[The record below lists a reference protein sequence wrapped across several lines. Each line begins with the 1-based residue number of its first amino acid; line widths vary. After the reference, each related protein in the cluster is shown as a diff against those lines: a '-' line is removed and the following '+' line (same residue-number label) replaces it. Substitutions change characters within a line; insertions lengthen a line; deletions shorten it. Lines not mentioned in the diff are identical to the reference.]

1 MFNFAS
7 ENLIG
12 TRKTQEDYCENL
24 SLNDGNDF
32 LMVLADGMGG
42 HNAGDVASKL
52 AVKTFISSFIN
63 FDKSMQLG
71 YRLNGSLY
79 SCNTKVSQSIAENKS
94 QEGMGCTLVAAYISD
109 FYLSWISV
117 GDSLLYI
124 LRGKK
129 LIKLNADHSMMPVLE
144 KAYQNGSLTKEEF
157 NKHPQRNV
165 LRSAVIGEEIELID
179 INDRN
184 FKLKNND
191 VILLASDGLLTL
203 SELDIK
209 NIISQNKTLG
219 AERIASALINEVRNK
234 DKRNQ
239 DNTTVQI
246 LITDRKSNN
255 LLKLVAGILA
265 LVFLI
270 FGVLNFKN
278 GNLVN
283 SLQSSVNYIYQ
294 KLTPNDEIKND
305 GAVKLKKDKTETS
318 IEDKADPLKK
328 DETENP
334 EVENDDINEGDE
346 AQPNNGFKNQQQS
359 IRNEKMNEGEAA
371 KSSDSNEKIIEEN
384 PSNKKSDLPSD
395 ININENSL
403 DNNSALEP
411 PKENPNSEDMEAKI
425 KKQPMQ
431 GQKKSEDG
439 IKINSDSNKLNKN
452 EKPNVPSSKA
462 TEAKEM

>member
-1 MFNFAS
+1 M
-7 ENLIG
+7 
-12 TRKTQEDYCENL
+12 
-24 SLNDGNDF
+24 
-32 LMVLADGMGG
+32 
-42 HNAGDVASKL
+42 
-52 AVKTFISSFIN
+52 
-63 FDKSMQLG
+63 
-71 YRLNGSLY
+71 
-79 SCNTKVSQSIAENKS
+79 
-94 QEGMGCTLVAAYISD
+94 
-109 FYLSWISV
+109 
-117 GDSLLYI
+117 
-124 LRGKK
+124 
-129 LIKLNADHSMMPVLE
+129 
-144 KAYQNGSLTKEEF
+144 
-157 NKHPQRNV
+157 
-165 LRSAVIGEEIELID
+165 
-179 INDRN
+179 
-184 FKLKNND
+184 
-191 VILLASDGLLTL
+191 LTL

-371 KSSDSNEKIIEEN
+371 KSSDSNEKIIDEN
-384 PSNKKSDLPSD
+384 PPNKKSDLPSD

>member
-24 SLNDGNDF
+24 SLNDGKDF

-52 AVKTFISSFIN
+52 AVKTFISSFVN

-71 YRLNGSLY
+71 YRLNSSLY

-109 FYLSWISV
+109 LYLSWISV

-124 LRGKK
+124 LRGNK

-157 NKHPQRNV
+157 NNHPQRNV
-165 LRSAVIGEEIELID
+165 LRSAIIGEDIELID

-209 NIISQNKTLG
+209 NIILQNKTLG
-219 AERIASALINEVRNK
+219 AEKIASALINEVRNK

-246 LITDRKSNN
+246 LIADTKSNN
-255 LLKLVAGILA
+255 LLKLVTGSLV

-270 FGVLNFKN
+270 FAVLNFKN
-278 GNLVN
+278 GNFVN
-283 SLQSSVNYIYQ
+283 SLQSGFNYIYQ
-294 KLTPNDEIKND
+294 KLSPNDEIKND
-305 GAVKLKKDKTETS
+305 GAVKLKTDKPETS
-318 IEDKADPLKK
+318 IEDKAESLTKEEFEK
-328 DETENP
+328 TEI
-334 EVENDDINEGDE
+334 ESDDVSEGRD
-346 AQPNNGFKNQQQS
+346 AQSNIGFRDQQQS
-359 IRNEKMNEGEAA
+359 IENEQINEGEAA
-371 KSSDSNEKIIEEN
+371 KSSDSNEKIIKEN
-384 PSNKKSDLPSD
+384 QLNKKRVMPSD
-395 ININENSL
+395 TNTNENSL
-403 DNNSALEP
+403 DNNFALEP
-411 PKENPNSEDMEAKI
+411 PKENPNSEDMNAKI

-431 GQKKSEDG
+431 GQKKSEDE
-439 IKINSDSNKLNKN
+439 KEINSDSSKLNKN
-452 EKPNVPSSKA
+452 EKPNFSRSKR